1 MPSKGF
7 LGRLRRKTS
16 EHAGLEDKLQPPRH
30 NERGDQSMQYIY
42 SPSALEYHGVR
53 RKESPPAGE
62 ESKEVPAA
70 EVKPKPDGELPRC
83 PACGWAIGFEDTVC
97 MNCGQKLR

>member
-1 MPSKGF
+1 MPSKGL

-16 EHAGLEDKLQPPRH
+16 EHPGAEDRAQPPKH
-30 NERGDQSMQYIY
+30 NERSDQSMQYIY
-42 SPSALEYHGVR
+42 SPSALEYPGVKK
-53 RKESPPAGE
+53 KESPPARE
-62 ESKEVPAA
+62 ESKEIPEAKGKT
-70 EVKPKPDGELPRC
+70 KPEGELPRC